1 MCNTQDMEKYF
12 EMYVGDLEK
21 ISTSLVP
28 YISPLEAPY
37 LGGMPPA
44 YIETA
49 QYDCL
54 HDEGVQYAQA
64 LESNGVPIELHEI
77 KDAMH
82 GYDIARNSLF
92 VSIN

>member
-1 MCNTQDMEKYF
+1 M
-12 EMYVGDLEK
+12 
-21 ISTSLVP
+21 S
-28 YISPLEAPY
+28 
-37 LGGMPPA
+37 PA